1 MWLEVFF
8 RGLLLGIIAS
18 VPSVGPVGIL
28 SVQRTL
34 SKNQKSGFISG
45 MGAVTAD
52 TFYAIVAFF
61 SLSMVISFVEDHI
74 ITVQAIGGVCV
85 TIIGLYIL
93 FSNPV
98 IQIRRN
104 RSGKTNPWQD
114 FLSVFLI
121 TIANPALILYF
132 VALFAAFGLNKEM
145 GQLNGVAILVGVF
158 AGGAVWWIIVTGLV
172 NMLRRRFR
180 PRHLLWV
187 NRIAGSLIT
196 VLGLVVLI
204 GTLFNFHID
213 EILQ

>member
-61 SLSMVISFVEDHI
+61 SLSFVISFVEEHI
-74 ITVQAIGGVCV
+74 ELVQVIGGICV
-85 TIIGLYIL
+85 VIIGVYIFL
-93 FSNPV
+93 SNPV
-98 IQIRRN
+98 VQMRKN
-104 RSGKTNPWQD
+104 RSGKTNLWQD
-114 FLSVFLI
+114 FISVFII

-132 VALFAAFGLNKEM
+132 VALFAAFGLNKDM
-145 GQLNGVAILVGVF
+145 GQLNGVAMLVGVF
-158 AGGAVWWIIVTGLV
+158 AGGAVWWLMVTSLI
-172 NMLRRRFR
+172 NLLRKRFR

-187 NRIAGSLIT
+187 NRIAGSVIT
-196 VLGLVVLI
+196 LLGVMVII
-204 GTLFNFHID
+204 GTMLNFHIND
-213 EILQ
+213 LLH